1 MSRNFKSKRIVIKIG
16 TNTLT
21 DKNGLLDLD
30 IIKNMV
36 SQIAEIKN
44 NKDIVIVTSGAIG
57 AGMKELGI
65 KIRPKEVVG
74 QQVCAAVGQG
84 ILMANYYSIFSKHK
98 IKIAQILITYNDL
111 ANKEN
116 YKHLTNSLER
126 LLELGIIPIINEND
140 PVSISEI
147 GPSFGD
153 NDNMSALIAEKI
165 KADLLIM
172 LTNVDGLF
180 DRNPNDK
187 GAVLIN
193 EVKNIDKK
201 IESIGIG
208 ASGLGIGGMKTKI
221 QAAKSAARAGAT
233 VVIANGRKN
242 DILSSIINGKDV
254 GTIFYPKIR

>member
-1 MSRNFKSKRIVIKIG
+1 MPRNFKSKRIVIKIG
-16 TNTLT
+16 TNALT
-21 DKNGLLDLD
+21 DKNGLLDLG
-30 IIKNMV
+30 IIKNLV

-44 NKDIVIVTSGAIG
+44 NKDIVIITSGAIG
-57 AGMKELGI
+57 AGMQELGI
-65 KIRPKEVVG
+65 KIRPKDVVG
-74 QQVCAAVGQG
+74 QQVCAAVGQR
-84 ILMANYYSIFSKHK
+84 ILMTNYHSMFSKRK

-116 YKHLTNSLER
+116 YRHLANSLER

-180 DRNPNDK
+180 DKNPNDK
-187 GAVLIN
+187 DSALIG
-193 EVKNIDKK
+193 EVKNIDKE
-201 IESIGIG
+201 IEAM
-208 ASGLGIGGMKTKI
+208 ASGSSDLGVGGMKTKI
-221 QAAKSAARAGAT
+221 QAAKKVTEAGAA
-233 VVIANGRKN
+233 VIIANGRKEN
-242 DILSSIINGKDV
+242 VLLDIINGKEI
-254 GTIFYPKIR
+254 GTTFYPKK

>member
-1 MSRNFKSKRIVIKIG
+1 MRNFKSKRIVVKIG

-21 DKNGLLDLD
+21 DKNGIIDLG
-30 IIKNMV
+30 IIKSLV
-36 SQIAEIKN
+36 SQITQIKN
-44 NKDIVIVTSGAIG
+44 SKEIVIVTSGAIG

-65 KIRPKEVVG
+65 KTRPEEVVG

-84 ILMANYYSIFSKHK
+84 ILMTSYYSVFSKHGV
-98 IKIAQILITYNDL
+98 KIAQILITYNDL

-116 YKHLTNSLER
+116 YRHLANSLEK

-165 KADLLIM
+165 KADLLII

-180 DRNPNDK
+180 NKNPKDK
-187 GAVLIN
+187 NSALIS
-193 EVKNIDKK
+193 EVKNIDRE
-201 IESIGIG
+201 IESMG
-208 ASGLGIGGMKTKI
+208 SGSSDLGIGGMKTKI
-221 QAAKSAARAGAT
+221 QAAKKVTEAGAA
-233 VVIANGRKN
+233 VIIANGRKN
-242 DILSSIINGKDV
+242 NVLIDVINGNDI
-254 GTIFYPKIR
+254 GTIFYPKK

>member
-1 MSRNFKSKRIVIKIG
+1 MRNFKSKRIVVKIG

-21 DKNGLLDLD
+21 DKNGIIDLG
-30 IIKNMV
+30 IIKSLV
-36 SQIAEIKN
+36 SQITQIKN
-44 NKDIVIVTSGAIG
+44 SKEIVIVTSGAIG

-65 KIRPKEVVG
+65 KTRPEDVVG

-84 ILMANYYSIFSKHK
+84 ILMTSYYSVFSKHGV
-98 IKIAQILITYNDL
+98 KIAQILITYNDL

-116 YKHLTNSLER
+116 YRHLANSLEK

-165 KADLLIM
+165 KADLLII

-180 DRNPNDK
+180 NKNPKDK
-187 GAVLIN
+187 NSALIS
-193 EVKNIDKK
+193 EVKNIDRE
-201 IESIGIG
+201 IESMG
-208 ASGLGIGGMKTKI
+208 SGSSDLGIGGMKTKI
-221 QAAKSAARAGAT
+221 QAAKKVTEAGAA
-233 VVIANGRKN
+233 VIIANGRKN
-242 DILSSIINGKDV
+242 NVLIDVINGNDI
-254 GTIFYPKIR
+254 GTIFYPKK